1 VSEKGEYP
9 TLADISE
16 SEVLSRIFPRLPTS
30 DFALLG
36 PGDDCAVVSAPDKRF
51 VMTTDMM
58 VQGPDF
64 RLEWS
69 TPWQLGFKAAATNL
83 ADVASM
89 GAVPTAL
96 VVSLAAPAATQVRWL
111 EEFADGLHAGCND
124 LAPGCGVVGGDL
136 SVSSVLTVSITA
148 TGDLQGREP
157 ILRSGARDGDVIA
170 YAGDLGQAALGLHAL
185 FTGQRLA
192 KPELLNA
199 QLQPQ
204 PPVNLGTVAAE
215 AGATAGLDVS
225 DSLAMDLG
233 RIAKASNVSC
243 RLDERVIDDLAA
255 HLALEYGVD
264 ASEARQ
270 AILFGGEDHGL
281 LMTFRSL
288 DDVPDGFVI
297 LGDVSEGPHGVFL
310 GQASLTERGWNPYAG
325 WDGTVS

>member
-1 VSEKGEYP
+1 VSENGEQL

-16 SEVLSRIFPRLPTS
+16 SEVLSRIFPHLHAS
-30 DFALLG
+30 DFAVVG

-51 VMTTDMM
+51 VITTDMM
-58 VQGPDF
+58 IQGPDF

-69 TPWQLGFKAAATNL
+69 TPWQLGYKAAATNL

-96 VVSLAAPAATQVRWL
+96 VVSLAAPATTKVSWL
-111 EEFADGLHAGCND
+111 EEFADGLQAGCND
-124 LAPGCGVVGGDL
+124 MAPGCGVVGGDL
-136 SVSSVLTVSITA
+136 SVSSVLTVSVTA

-157 ILRSGARDGDVIA
+157 ILRSGARPGDVIA
-170 YAGDLGQAALGLHAL
+170 YAGVLGFAALGLHVL
-185 FTGQRLA
+185 FTGKTVA
-192 KPELLNA
+192 KPELLDA

-204 PPVNLGTVAAE
+204 PPVELGPIAAR

-233 RIAKASNVSC
+233 RVAKASDVSC
-243 RLDERVIDDLAA
+243 HLDERVIDDLAA

-264 ASEARQ
+264 ASDARQ

-288 DDVPDGFVI
+288 DDLPEGFVV
-297 LGDVSEGPHGVFL
+297 LGEVSEGPHGVYL
-310 GQASLTERGWNPYAG
+310 GEASLAERGWNPYSG
-325 WDGTVS
+325 WDGAVS

>member
-1 VSEKGEYP
+1 MSENGEHQ
-9 TLADISE
+9 TLADMSE
-16 SEVLSRIFPRLPTS
+16 SEVLSRIFPHLPAS

-58 VQGPDF
+58 IQGPDF

-69 TPWQLGFKAAATNL
+69 TPWQLGYKAAATNL

-89 GAVPTAL
+89 GAAPTAL
-96 VVSLAAPAATQVRWL
+96 VVSLAAPATTQVRWL
-111 EEFADGLHAGCND
+111 EEFADGLHAGCHD

-136 SVSSVLTVSITA
+136 SVSSVLTVSVTA

-157 ILRSGARDGDVIA
+157 ILRSGAQPGDVIA
-170 YAGDLGQAALGLHAL
+170 YAGVLGRAALGLQML
-185 FTGQRLA
+185 FSGKSQ
-192 KPELLNA
+192 PVEELLSA

-204 PPVNLGTVAAE
+204 PPLNLGPIAAR
-215 AGATAGLDVS
+215 AGATSGLDVS

-243 RLDERVIDDLAA
+243 RLEERVIDDLAA
-255 HLALEYGVD
+255 HLAPEYGVD
-264 ASEARQ
+264 ASDARQ

-281 LMTFRSL
+281 LMTFSSL
-288 DDVPDGFVI
+288 EDVPDGFVV
-297 LGDVSEGPHGVFL
+297 LGKISEGPHGVFM